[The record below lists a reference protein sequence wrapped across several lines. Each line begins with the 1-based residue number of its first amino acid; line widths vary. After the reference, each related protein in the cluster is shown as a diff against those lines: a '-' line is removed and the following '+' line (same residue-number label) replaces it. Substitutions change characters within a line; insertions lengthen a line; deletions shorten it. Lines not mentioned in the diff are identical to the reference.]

1 MKHSVIANFFV
12 KNLKYIYIYIY
23 IYITAKYI
31 SYIYFITLVQI
42 TLELLCIHRKT
53 NIYYSAMIGDL
64 KIQKYNLMSPL

>member
-1 MKHSVIANFFV
+1 MKHSVIDNFFV

-23 IYITAKYI
+23 ITPKYI

-53 NIYYSAMIGDL
+53 NIYYNAMIGDL
-64 KIQKYNLMSPL
+64 KIQKYNLMSSL